1 MEPRYK
7 IPNRKL
13 FSDKQIPALYD
24 KVRREI
30 EESLHKAQ
38 RVAVTVDGWTSC
50 ATASYVTVTAHY
62 IDDRWVLKNHVLQIR
77 VFSEAPTGTNLANL
91 YFRMFAAS
99 GRLKRRALR

>member
-1 MEPRYK
+1 MILTRVIFDPLMEECRVLSLMHLRVKHLHVLEPRYK

-38 RVAVTVDGWTSC
+38 TFAVTVDGWTLC
-50 ATASYVTVTAHY
+50 ATASYVMVTAH
-62 IDDRWVLKNHVLQIR
+62 
-77 VFSEAPTGTNLANL
+77 
-91 YFRMFAAS
+91 
-99 GRLKRRALR
+99 